1 MLALVVSD
9 RHPVGVVE
17 QDVGRHE
24 HRVGEQVDTHGLRV
38 GRLLLELRHPLEL
51 SVGRRRPEQPGQLGV
66 LRHMALDEHR
76 AERRVDSHREEPVRK
91 VQGPLCERHR
101 IVLDRKSVEVDDG
114 VKSLVDV
121 LVRDP
126 VAQGSEIVAEM
137 DVPRGLHA
145 RKNPVHARTAM
156 GAHGRQSRA
165 ALCRCALAA
174 HRAASFQCVA
184 PLVSTPV
191 FEGPFDVLLQLIL
204 DHKVD
209 VCDVPIAPVVDA
221 FVAHIAEAPS
231 LDLAETSEFLVIA
244 AVLVELKSRRLL
256 PGPDE
261 VDADEE
267 LVGLEQRDLLLA
279 RLVELQAYSAAA
291 VDFTMLIEQAARS
304 LPRTAGLE
312 ERFTDLAP
320 DLLAGV
326 GPADI
331 AAAFRRAIVA
341 RPQPVLDL
349 SHVTVEQ
356 VSVSEAVSEL
366 EAFLPSSGEVTF
378 KQLTS
383 HLKTRMQVIVRFLA
397 LLELHKRGVLTLDQ
411 GETFGDLH
419 VRWVARDPVLVLA
432 GAPSTDQPE
441 DDQGPDEYEG

>member
-1 MLALVVSD
+1 
-9 RHPVGVVE
+9 
-17 QDVGRHE
+17 
-24 HRVGEQVDTHGLRV
+24 
-38 GRLLLELRHPLEL
+38 
-51 SVGRRRPEQPGQLGV
+51 
-66 LRHMALDEHR
+66 
-76 AERRVDSHREEPVRK
+76 
-91 VQGPLCERHR
+91 
-101 IVLDRKSVEVDDG
+101 
-114 VKSLVDV
+114 
-121 LVRDP
+121 
-126 VAQGSEIVAEM
+126 VA
-137 DVPRGLHA
+137 R
-145 RKNPVHARTAM
+145 
-156 GAHGRQSRA
+156 
-165 ALCRCALAA
+165 
-174 HRAASFQCVA
+174 
-184 PLVSTPV
+184 LVSTPV

-204 DHKVD
+204 DHKID

-221 FVAHIAEAPS
+221 FVTHIAETPAM
-231 LDLAETSEFLVIA
+231 DLTEASEFLVIA

-326 GPADI
+326 APADT
-331 AAAFRRAIVA
+331 AAAFRRAINA
-341 RPQPVLDL
+341 RTQPVLDL

-366 EAFLPSSGEVTF
+366 EAFLPHSGEVTF

-419 VRWVARDPVLVLA
+419 VRWVDRDPVLVLA
-432 GAPSTDQPE
+432 GGPLTDHSE
-441 DDQGPDEYEG
+441 DGEGPDEYEG

>member
-1 MLALVVSD
+1 M
-9 RHPVGVVE
+9 VGNR
-17 QDVGRHE
+17 GRSP
-24 HRVGEQVDTHGLRV
+24 D
-38 GRLLLELRHPLEL
+38 
-51 SVGRRRPEQPGQLGV
+51 
-66 LRHMALDEHR
+66 
-76 AERRVDSHREEPVRK
+76 
-91 VQGPLCERHR
+91 
-101 IVLDRKSVEVDDG
+101 
-114 VKSLVDV
+114 
-121 LVRDP
+121 
-126 VAQGSEIVAEM
+126 
-137 DVPRGLHA
+137 
-145 RKNPVHARTAM
+145 
-156 GAHGRQSRA
+156 
-165 ALCRCALAA
+165 RCALAA
-174 HRAASFQCVA
+174 LGAASFQFVA
-184 PLVSTPV
+184 PLVTTPV

-204 DHKVD
+204 DHKLD

-221 FVAHIAEAPS
+221 FVAHIAQAPEM
-231 LDLAETSEFLVIA
+231 DLAEASEFLVIG
-244 AVLVELKSRRLL
+244 AVLVELKSKRLL

-261 VDADEE
+261 VDADED

-326 GPADI
+326 TPADI
-331 AAAFRRAIVA
+331 AAAFRRAIIA

-356 VSVSEAVSEL
+356 VSVAEAVSEL
-366 EAFLPSSGEVTF
+366 EAILPATGEVTF

-419 VRWVARDPVLVLA
+419 VMWIQRDPVLVLA
-432 GAPSTDQPE
+432 GAPSPDQRS
-441 DDQGPDEYEG
+441 DDSDGTDEYEG